1 MIELGGL
8 LELATKL
15 GEAALVQHESD
26 RNALEKAAVIVEK
39 RAKAKIGEY
48 QDQAGPFVGWA
59 ELAEST
65 LNGGYANGFRYPG
78 KIELGYATE
87 DEHNPL
93 LRTGAMRDSI
103 EHVVADGEAQ
113 VGSNSDIAVYQE
125 LGTEK
130 IPPRSFL
137 GGAAAES
144 VDEIITIVGEH
155 AVTAL
160 VGKGVHGGRMEIEK

>member
-1 MIELGGL
+1 MEL
-8 LELATKL
+8 LELALKL
-15 GEAALVQHESD
+15 GEIAVQQHEMGHH
-26 RNALEKAAVIVEK
+26 ALEKAAKVVKK
-39 RAKAKIGEY
+39 RARAKLGEY

-59 ELAEST
+59 DLAEST
-65 LNGGYANGFRYPG
+65 KSDRVAQGFP
-78 KIELGYATE
+78 E
-87 DEHNPL
+87 DEPL

-103 EHVVADGEAQ
+103 EQTVADGEAQ

-125 LGTEK
+125 LGTER

-144 VDEIITIVGEH
+144 VDEIIQIVGDH

-160 VGKGVHGGRMEIEK
+160 VGKGVHGGKMRIGD